1 LEPLVGCTAAA
12 NNRRGRISGSNLDE
26 LRVPRAASR
35 PTTRGATVHDTEPS
49 GAPAALIL
57 RALALI
63 ASLTVAAAATAQSA
77 DQTYPPDPPGSYAIG
92 HTTVIVTD
100 TSRNPDG
107 STPVTTSGRPLYL
120 HLWYPTSA
128 ASSQHIRYTWN
139 NPIYSQNPGGTV
151 HPGFPDLPALTFT
164 GSSSAHA
171 VSEGAALARGT
182 FPLLVATHGLEVAAA
197 KNMPDTLEA
206 LASHG
211 YIIASVEHSGDDD
224 AYYQAYFMETY
235 IGLALGPNPSIQSS
249 ILQRSKDVSFVI
261 SAVLQGL
268 VDKQSGTPFSKAVD
282 AGKIGV
288 LGYSLG
294 GETTLATVT
303 GISAQGLPADRRVKA
318 AFMGSGSNY
327 GLVLNAADYANAA
340 VPLMFW
346 GNDTGIAW
354 ENFNAFTHASPK
366 YLVDIAGLNHHV
378 GGYQSS
384 WCQDFHNSMIAVNPA
399 VYPQAFIDPA
409 TLSRTDIANWVFDA
423 AFYFSYTGPRELG
436 VYNYCDPSAFDGI
449 TDAQLV
455 SVLFGNSQIL
465 TAKSELLGSM
475 PLASEL
481 PISETTHL
489 TTWYALSFFDET
501 LKHDR
506 GAAQQLASSGESG
519 VSPLVHFVKDC
530 ENVEA
535 HPIDLHPNDRI
546 TFVPVGDAGY
556 NVSVTAGATLLA
568 PGTTKLAVANKA
580 TVYLSYP
587 GFSFRVPGIAD
598 PVSALLVN
606 EDGAITS
613 RTSADYPGVDD
624 NGSPW
629 YMKGQLLLTN
639 RLTIAALM
647 KDLNSSAATTGGGVF
662 GYFDSANGRVIVT
675 YQGVP
680 ATGTTQ
686 PNTLQIAIYTS
697 GKIEMT
703 VGELA
708 ATGASYSPKII
719 GTIGI
724 ASGQTRAVDL
734 VRTKA
739 TRFGE
744 LRGHAPVFLPF
755 GKDGAIFE
763 QFYGGISGSCENSDA
778 NED

>member
-1 LEPLVGCTAAA
+1 MACAAD
-12 NNRRGRISGSNLDE
+12 RLTKRGTI
-26 LRVPRAASR
+26 
-35 PTTRGATVHDTEPS
+35 VHDTEPS
-49 GAPAALIL
+49 GAPGAALIL
-57 RALALI
+57 RAVAFAAL
-63 ASLTVAAAATAQSA
+63 LTVAVATARPSA
-77 DQTYPPDPPGSYAIG
+77 AQGYAGDSPGSYSIG

-128 ASSQHIRYTWN
+128 ATSQHVRYTWN

-151 HPGFPDLPALTFT
+151 HPGFPDLPALSFT

-171 VSEGAALARGT
+171 VTEGAPLARGT

-211 YIIASVEHSGDDD
+211 YIVASVEHSGDNDS
-224 AYYQAYFMETY
+224 YFQALFMEAD
-235 IGLALGPNPSIQSS
+235 IGLKLGPNPSIQSS
-249 ILQRSKDVSFVI
+249 ILQRAKDVSFVI

-268 VDKQSGTPFSKAVD
+268 VDKQSGTPFSKEVD
-282 AGKIGV
+282 AGNIGV

-294 GETTLATVT
+294 GETSLATVT
-303 GISAQGLPADRRVKA
+303 GISAQGLPADRRIKA

-327 GLVLNAADYANAA
+327 GLVLDSTDYANAE
-340 VPLMFW
+340 VPLMFF

-354 ENFNAFTHASPK
+354 ENFNAFTHGSPK
-366 YLVDIAGLNHHV
+366 YLVEIAGLNHHV
-378 GGYQSS
+378 GGYQTS
-384 WCQDFHNSMIAVNPA
+384 WCQDFHNSMLTVNPA
-399 VYPQAFIDPA
+399 VFPQAFIDPA
-409 TLSRTDIANWVFDA
+409 TLSRTDIANYVFDA
-423 AFYFSYTGPRELG
+423 TFYFAYTGARELG
-436 VYNYCDPSAFDGI
+436 VYNYCTPSAFDGI

-455 SVLFGNSQIL
+455 AVLFGNSQIL

-475 PLASEL
+475 PLAPEL
-481 PISETTHL
+481 AISETTRV
-489 TTWYALSFFDET
+489 TTWSALSFFDAT
-501 LKHDR
+501 LKHDA
-506 GAAQQLASSGESG
+506 GAAQRLASAGETG
-519 VSPLVHFVKDC
+519 VSPLVHFVRDC
-530 ENVEA
+530 EKVA
-535 HPIDLHPNDRI
+535 PHPIDLQPNDRI

-556 NVSVTAGATLLA
+556 NVSVTPGATLLN
-568 PGTTKLAVANKA
+568 PGTTKLAVAGKA
-580 TVYLSYP
+580 SVYLSYP
-587 GFSFRVPGIAD
+587 GFSFPVPGIAE
-598 PVSALLVN
+598 PVSALIVN

-613 RTSADYPGVDD
+613 RTSSDYPAVDD

-639 RLTIAALM
+639 RFTIAALM

-662 GYFDSANGRVIVT
+662 GYFDAANGRVIVT

-686 PNTLQIAIYTS
+686 PNTLQVAIYTS

-703 VGELA
+703 VAELA
-708 ATGASYSPKII
+708 ATGAVESPKII

-724 ASGQTRAVDL
+724 ASGQTRAADL
-734 VRTKA
+734 VKTKA

-744 LRGHAPVFLPF
+744 LRGRAPVFLPF

-763 QFYGGISGSCENSDA
+763 QFYGGIDGSCENDDG